1 MPPMNEAAAVAWKA
15 RRKALHQGY
24 RCFSTGHLSGSHVHV
39 RLHGLSNLIA
49 ASLSESCLCSP
60 SKILTRHGA
69 EAMVQVWRIVGGTDK
84 GGIVVRDGEGLRSQQ
99 LRTRL
104 VTGTLVEEL
113 ETRGSRLHFRLLDG
127 CGPPHGWISL
137 QVGGKDLAVP
147 AHCEGFEEYRHVV
160 IHLRDCVQQ
169 VFVGKMPSI
178 AELKALLLKHPTW
191 TLGDRVDFKK
201 AGSDAS
207 DRILLDSD
215 SVEGE
220 LEVIRHASPSPAWYS
235 ALAALRAGATDA
247 MANESLK
254 TLRSLHPSSSIH
266 LATGLVLWK
275 WYKFEACLKELE
287 AAQEMESAAN
297 VLLALQI
304 CLGRWPEAAALAEG
318 FPEAAALIAGWS
330 TGVAGHFAPSSADFV
345 PETVELRPGLRQMDA
360 RIPTIDGV
368 SLGVRLFLQ
377 MESGSP
383 RVSGPLVLYFHGN
396 AENVDTYKDPEV
408 FAPLQAASASALIVD
423 FRGYGFST
431 GGSGPSLSSMN
442 MDAERVC
449 DALPEFFKS
458 RDLPWPWP
466 GGLVLFGRS
475 MGGICACHLS
485 GLRGHLFD
493 GVVLESTMCGS
504 HAPGAAPPPEPPPD
518 GSGMSGGSR
527 FAPPELTAAASQTG
541 ELCKKLVHAALAG
554 DLWNLAETDLGI
566 FVHTMGSEDKLR
578 GYTGRLLILHGELD
592 TIVPVS
598 HSRRLCDAAVSATR
612 RLVTIAKGH
621 NDISSSSKY
630 TEMLKKFLSGS

>member
-1 MPPMNEAAAVAWKA
+1 
-15 RRKALHQGY
+15 
-24 RCFSTGHLSGSHVHV
+24 
-39 RLHGLSNLIA
+39 
-49 ASLSESCLCSP
+49 
-60 SKILTRHGA
+60 
-69 EAMVQVWRIVGGTDK
+69 MVQVWRIVGGTDK

-99 LRTRL
+99 LRARL

-137 QVGGKDLAVP
+137 KVSGKDLAVP
-147 AHCEGFEEYRHVV
+147 VQCEGFEEYRHVV

-169 VFVGKMPSI
+169 VFVDKMPSI

-191 TLGDRVDFKK
+191 TLGDGVNFKK
-201 AGSDAS
+201 AGSGAS
-207 DRILLDSD
+207 DGILLDSD

-220 LEVIRHASPSPAWYS
+220 LEVIRHASPTPAWYS
-235 ALAALRAGATDA
+235 ALAALRAGATDE

-254 TLRSLHPSSSIH
+254 LLSILPSSDEPAKIH
-266 LATGLVLWK
+266 LVRGLVLWK

-287 AAQEMESAAN
+287 AAQEVESAAH

-318 FPEAAALIAGWS
+318 LPDATTLIAGWS
-330 TGVAGHFAPSSADFV
+330 SGGAGHFSPSSADFV

-368 SLGVRLFLQ
+368 CLGVRLFLQ

-383 RVSGPLVLYFHGN
+383 RVSRPLVLYFHGN

-431 GGSGPSLSSMN
+431 GGSGPSLSTMN
-442 MDAERVC
+442 ADAEHVC
-449 DALPEFFKS
+449 DALPEYFKS

-475 MGGICACHLS
+475 MGGICACHLA
-485 GLRGHLFD
+485 GLRGDLFD

-504 HAPGAAPPPEPPPD
+504 HAPGAEAPPEPPPD
-518 GSGMSGGSR
+518 GSGMGLGGSR
-527 FAPPELTAAASQTG
+527 FAPPELTAAVLQTG
-541 ELCKKLVHAALAG
+541 ELCKKLVHGALAVAG
-554 DLWNLAETDLGI
+554 GLWDLAETDLGS

-612 RLVTIAKGH
+612 RLVTIGKGH

-630 TEMLKKFLSGS
+630 TEMLTKFLSGS